1 MQTSSR
7 RAFLSKM
14 TLAAAAALTV
24 TSVGLSTPAAAA
36 SGTISFSIIKGGFF
50 IGAEA
55 GKGVL
60 SFAGRRYPVSI
71 GGISGG
77 LVFGASETRFH
88 GTVTNIRRRTE
99 VAGTYGAAG
108 AGAAIIAG
116 VRVIQLR
123 NEKGAILRL
132 QGRQVGL
139 MANVDLSGLVISM
152 R

>member
-24 TSVGLSTPAAAA
+24 TSVGLSTPAVAA

-50 IGAEA
+50 VGAEA

-88 GTVTNIRRRTE
+88 GTVTNIRRPTD

-108 AGAAIIAG
+108 AGAAVG
-116 VRVIQLR
+116 VGARVIQLR

-139 MANVDLSGLVISM
+139 MANIDLSGLVISM

>member
-88 GTVTNIRRRTE
+88 GTVTNIRRPTE

>member
-7 RAFLSKM
+7 RTFLSKM
-14 TLAAAAALTV
+14 TMAAAAALTV
-24 TSVGLSTPAAAA
+24 TSVGLSTPADAA
-36 SGTISFSIIKGGFF
+36 SGTIRFSIVKAGFF
-50 IGAEA
+50 VGGEA
-55 GKGVL
+55 GQGVL
-60 SFAGRRYPVSI
+60 SFGGRRYPVSI

-88 GTVTNIRRRTE
+88 GTVTNIRRATD

-108 AGAAIIAG
+108 AGAAVGAG

-139 MANVDLSGLVISM
+139 MANIDLSGLVITM

>member
-14 TLAAAAALTV
+14 TMAAAAALTV
-24 TSVGLSTPAAAA
+24 TSVGLSTPADAA
-36 SGTISFSIIKGGFF
+36 SGRISFSIIKAGFF
-50 IGAEA
+50 VGGEA
-55 GKGVL
+55 GQGVL
-60 SFAGRRYPVSI
+60 SFGGRRYPVSI
-71 GGISGG
+71 GGIRGG

-88 GTVTNIRRRTE
+88 GTVTNIRRATD

-108 AGAAIIAG
+108 AGAAIGAG
-116 VRVIQLR
+116 MRVIQLR

-139 MANVDLSGLVISM
+139 MANIDLSGLVISM

>member
-50 IGAEA
+50 VGAEA

-88 GTVTNIRRRTE
+88 GTVTNIRRPTD

-108 AGAAIIAG
+108 AGAAVG
-116 VRVIQLR
+116 VGARVIQLR

-139 MANVDLSGLVISM
+139 MANIDLSGLVISM

>member
-1 MQTSSR
+1 MQPSSR

-14 TLAAAAALTV
+14 TMTAAAALAL
-24 TSVGLSTPAAAA
+24 TSVGLSTPADAA
-36 SGTISFSIIKGGFF
+36 SGNISFSIVKGGFF
-50 IGAEA
+50 VGAEA
-55 GKGVL
+55 GQGVL
-60 SFAGRRYPVSI
+60 SFGGRRYPLSI

-88 GTVTNIRRRTE
+88 GTVTNIRRPTD

-108 AGAAIIAG
+108 AGAAIVAG

-139 MANVDLSGLVISM
+139 MANIDLSGLVITM

>member
-7 RAFLSKM
+7 RAFLSRM
-14 TLAAAAALTV
+14 TMAAAAALTV
-24 TSVGLSTPAAAA
+24 TSVGLTTPADAA
-36 SGTISFSIIKGGFF
+36 SGNISFSIVKGGFF

-55 GKGVL
+55 GQGVL
-60 SFAGRRYPVSI
+60 SFRGRRYPLSI

-88 GTVTNIRRRTE
+88 GTVTNIRRPTD

-108 AGAAIIAG
+108 AGAAIVAG

-139 MANVDLSGLVISM
+139 MANIDLSGLVISM